1 MGEGILGKQH
11 PNLQVLMQLFSSGWA
26 DLQYVLVLS
35 MIEGFPFTKAVF
47 SNVSWLLYEHEL

>member
-1 MGEGILGKQH
+1 MGEGILEKQH

-26 DLQYVLVLS
+26 DLHYELL

-47 SNVSWLLYEHEL
+47 SNVSWLLFKHEL